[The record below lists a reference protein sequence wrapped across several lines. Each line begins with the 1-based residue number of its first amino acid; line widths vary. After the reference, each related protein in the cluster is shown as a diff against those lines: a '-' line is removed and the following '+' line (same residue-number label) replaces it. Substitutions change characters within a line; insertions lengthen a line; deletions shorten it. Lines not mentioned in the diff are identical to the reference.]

1 MWDITIHPFKESD
14 NPVSTTRQPVR
25 PALIP
30 NVTAQPNLPDII
42 RFGPYH
48 PHGFVL

>member
-1 MWDITIHPFKESD
+1 MWDITIHPFKEPD
-14 NPVSTTRQPVR
+14 DPVSTTGQLVR

-30 NVTAQPNLPDII
+30 NVTAQPNLSDII
-42 RFGPYH
+42 RFGPYR